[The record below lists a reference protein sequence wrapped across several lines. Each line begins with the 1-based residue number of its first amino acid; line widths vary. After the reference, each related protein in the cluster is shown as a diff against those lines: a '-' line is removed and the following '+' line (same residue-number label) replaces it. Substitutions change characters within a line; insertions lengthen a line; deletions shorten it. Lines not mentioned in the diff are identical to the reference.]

1 MIKLEYIYIVQY
13 SLTPRFASSFKVYIN
28 RSIIIYNNKCYTYKY
43 NEYII
48 HVNISLLSPFFF
60 LDTAER
66 KRVSSLFKFN
76 ILVFDFPLY
85 IYIIFQYVTILG
97 TLTG

>member
-1 MIKLEYIYIVQY
+1 MIKFEYIYIYNIYIVQY
-13 SLTPRFASSFKVYIN
+13 SLTPQFASSFKVY
-28 RSIIIYNNKCYTYKY
+28 RSIIIYNNKCYECKY
-43 NEYII
+43 DEYII
-48 HVNISLLSPFFF
+48 HINISLLSP
-60 LDTAER
+60 LNTAER
-66 KRVSSLFKFN
+66 KRISSLFKFN